1 MALALFCI
9 ALRSNFA
16 LSAMPWRLRSCVSC
30 IISISDAQAAR
41 EAHAHAS
48 QDRVESFQANQ
59 AERESDMEMMHETHD
74 LKRQGMADKAKFDR
88 KAMQNK
94 ARANA

>member
-1 MALALFCI
+1 MKAQTMAL
-9 ALRSNFA
+9 
-16 LSAMPWRLRSCVSC
+16 
-30 IISISDAQAAR
+30 DAQAAR

-59 AERESDMEMMHETHD
+59 AEREAGMEMMHETHD